1 MHSVYITGITIHLC
15 RKGQTMKRFIDKH
28 AESFFAAVG
37 AMMLG
42 YAIGGLVVLY
52 RWAIENGG
60 LQ

>member
-1 MHSVYITGITIHLC
+1 
-15 RKGQTMKRFIDKH
+15 MKRFIDKH

-37 AMMLG
+37 AMLLG

>member
-1 MHSVYITGITIHLC
+1 
-15 RKGQTMKRFIDKH
+15 MKRFRDKH
-28 AESFFAAVG
+28 AESFFAAFG
-37 AMMLG
+37 AMLLG